1 VLPHFDC
8 CSQIPLFRRHRG
20 RQRKS
25 RLAVSLTAV
34 FSAVVLMISR
44 TSAQERAVPVPVQP
58 GKSGSPIW
66 KLSPGD
72 MFRARIVL
80 TRTTTI
86 TMNGQALPPEKSQDL
101 LLLEYRLRGLLS
113 DGEAVFQVRVLSAE
127 LGAVTETGTS
137 TAARNKEIADSAER
151 KLMQLRPVPLQ
162 VSPEGSVRVVP
173 ESHTQLLEQLA
184 ASDAAAFNLLRK
196 ASPEEICSSWFGRPF
211 WFPTRDLLIDA
222 KAPWT
227 ATCTDSCGPFGVLQT
242 EITLE
247 RLEPSDGVA
256 RCQLKGTPRFV
267 PLVLPATEVSSTALP
282 ITELKVD
289 AAEFTGTAELRRR
302 QPSGAPAQNA
312 APSQQPSAPNTDPA
326 MAPPQ
331 ATPPFQSLD
340 TLLKVSGRGTLSE
353 NLKSQL
359 KAGEFQFEF
368 TQQSRFMI
376 IGFSFRENDRLQALP
391 R

>member
-1 VLPHFDC
+1 MLPQSH
-8 CSQIPLFRRHRG
+8 CSSLIPLVRRRHNS
-20 RQRKS
+20 QQKS

-34 FSAVVLMISR
+34 LSALVLMISR
-44 TSAQERAVPVPVQP
+44 SSAQDPV
-58 GKSGSPIW
+58 W
-66 KLSPGD
+66 KLSSGD
-72 MFRARIVL
+72 MFRAGLVL

-101 LLLEYRLRGLLS
+101 LLLEYRLRGVIS
-113 DGEAVFQVRVLSAE
+113 GEAIFQVRVLSAE
-127 LGAVTETGTS
+127 LGTITEGGAG
-137 TAARNKEIADSAER
+137 TAARSKELSDSAER
-151 KLMQLRPVPLQ
+151 KLMQLRPVTLQ
-162 VSPEGSVRVVP
+162 VSPEGSVRIAP

-196 ASPEEICSSWFGRPF
+196 ASPEEVCSSWFGRPF

-222 KAPWT
+222 KAPWK

-247 RLEPSDGVA
+247 RLEPSAGVA

-267 PLVLPATEVSSTALP
+267 PLVLPATEVAAAALP
-282 ITELKVD
+282 ITDLKVE

-302 QPSGAPAQNA
+302 QPSSAPAPNSP
-312 APSQQPSAPNTDPA
+312 PSQQPPEPNTNPSPG
-326 MAPPQ
+326 PPQ

-340 TLLKVSGRGTLSE
+340 TQLKVSGRGTLSE

-359 KAGEFQFEF
+359 KASEFQFEF
-368 TQQSRFMI
+368 TQQSRLMI

-391 R
+391 Q